1 MWTELTSGLQY
12 FTDDRY
18 KIDRKMVAIS
28 LHVEGRVEA
37 NLLKGEMLHLK
48 IKYIFIKFLF
58 FLL

>member
-18 KIDRKMVAIS
+18 KIDQKTVAIR
-28 LHVEGRVEA
+28 LHIEGRVEA
-37 NLLKGEMLHLK
+37 NLLKGEMLHL
-48 IKYIFIKFLF
+48 YIFIKFLF